1 MKRKVLLLTAAI
13 MAALVLVSGVAL
25 AAAYE
30 GTPAKDVVY
39 GTPAKDYIATYG
51 GDDTIVPRGGR
62 DTVSSGRGNDH
73 VNVAGDQAQDT
84 VYCGKGYDVL
94 AANPH
99 DRIGDT
105 PASEVV
111 DEALTT
117 ACEKVSLRP

>member
-1 MKRKVLLLTAAI
+1 MKRKMVLLTAAT

-30 GTPAKDVVY
+30 GTPARDVVY

-62 DTVSSGRGNDH
+62 DTASGGPGNDRI
-73 VNVAGDQAQDT
+73 NVAGDQAQDT
-84 VYCGKGYDVL
+84 VYCGKGYDTL

-99 DRIGDT
+99 DRVGDT

-111 DEALTT
+111 EQALTT
-117 ACEKVSLRP
+117 SCEKVTLRP